1 MMHRK
6 ILRRGAPAV
15 VALTLA
21 LSGCDWVDSLLEANN
36 PAEIREEQ
44 LDDAT
49 LANVL
54 SNSPIGALSA
64 MFDDPIIWRGSM
76 ITDEQVSGIN
86 WEGTARVSQRILPY
100 DAGDANT
107 MFRQL
112 SRYRF
117 LSDSISGRLR
127 TLLPNPAADRR
138 MALVLAHSGYAYT
151 LMAEYMCE
159 ATLNVG
165 DKLYTPVE
173 LARMAIPKFEE
184 AITVATA
191 AGPSAVD
198 VLNFARV
205 GLARAA
211 LTAGDKTKVMAAAQN
226 VPYTYAYWVEYQL
239 TNLNNA
245 LTGQVTGSNHTL
257 GIHPRWLP
265 GTWGTTLPASAVT
278 DPRVPHRLDARLG
291 HNQLTR
297 LYTPFQPQQFSK
309 WNGRSIAENG
319 GIANMPLFDNDTDIK
334 FASGLEAMHHY
345 YEAAGPNGTGPR
357 GTTLAFVNER
367 RAAGRQPAV
376 TLSGDALM
384 SELRTQRFKD
394 LFLTGFRLGDLRR
407 YERQGINDPLHTFP
421 SGPHPNVEWGQYGDA
436 KCWPLPIAEYIG
448 NPNIKR

>member
-1 MMHRK
+1 MMPSK

-15 VALTLA
+15 VALALA

-36 PAEIREEQ
+36 PAEIREDQ

-49 LANVL
+49 LATVL
-54 SNSPIGALSA
+54 SNSVIGNLSA
-64 MFDDPIIWRGSM
+64 MFDDPLIWRGSM

-86 WEGTARVSQRILPY
+86 WEGTARISQRILPY

-107 MFRQL
+107 MFRQI

-117 LSDSISGRLR
+117 MGDSVSGRLR
-127 TLLPNPAADRR
+127 TMLPNPAADRR
-138 MALVLAHSGYAYT
+138 MALTLAHAGYGYT
-151 LMAEYMCE
+151 LLAEYMCE

-173 LARMAIPKFEE
+173 LAQMAIPRFEE
-184 AITVATA
+184 AITVAQA
-191 AGPSAVD
+191 AGAGATD
-198 VLNFARV
+198 ILNLARV

-211 LTAGDKTKVMAAAQN
+211 LTAGDKTKAMAAAQS
-226 VPYTYAYWVEYQL
+226 VPYTYSYWVEYQQ
-239 TNLNNA
+239 TNLNNS
-245 LTGQVTGSNHTL
+245 LTGNVTGSNHNM

-265 GTWGTTLPASAVT
+265 GNFGSTLPASAVT
-278 DPRVPHRLDARLG
+278 DPRMPHRLDGRLG

-297 LYTPFQPQQFSK
+297 LYTPFQPQQYSK

-319 GIANMPLFDNDTDIK
+319 GISGMPLFDNDTDIK

-345 YEAAGPNGTGPR
+345 YEAAGPSGTGPR

-394 LFLTGFRLGDLRR
+394 LYLTGFRLGDLRR

-421 SGPHPNVEWGQYGDA
+421 SGPHPNAEWGQYGDA
-436 KCWPLPIAEYIG
+436 KCWPLPIAEYVG